1 MGGARRILRWGSAP
15 CLPDRGSWRG
25 GGRVPEQR
33 GSRQTIPAASG
44 TQGRH
49 SVFLRT
55 RLSNLLAFRVP
66 GLVLTDLCQMGESG
80 KAWETG
86 LGPQAPP
93 AGQTR
98 ARTSS
103 APETARRA
111 QQRAVLAQELQ
122 VWALKRIPSRK
133 AAARRPVPRKQWFP
147 TAGMAAVSS
156 PGRKLSS
163 RSTQKHTGTHSL
175 LPSFLSTSALVSVLS
190 QFVRGGPWHPCSARR
205 LPQQN
210 SPGTGTRGP
219 PMGWGRPWLP

>member
-1 MGGARRILRWGSAP
+1 MLPG
-15 CLPDRGSWRG
+15 LPDRGSWRG
-25 GGRVPEQR
+25 GGRVPEPR

-55 RLSNLLAFRVP
+55 GLSSLLAFRVP

-86 LGPQAPP
+86 LGPQGPP

-111 QQRAVLAQELQ
+111 QERAVRAQELQ
-122 VWALKRIPSRK
+122 VWALTRIPSRK
-133 AAARRPVPRKQWFP
+133 AAARRPVHRKWFP

-163 RSTQKHTGTHSL
+163 QSTQKHTGTHSL
-175 LPSFLSTSALVSVLS
+175 LPSFLSTSALVSMLS

-205 LPQQN
+205 FPHQN
-210 SPGTGTRGP
+210 SAWHR
-219 PMGWGRPWLP
+219 